1 MVTTQ
6 VPILRA
12 LGQSVI
18 VTDRRNGVRGSEAPG
33 PERGLPKLRKLF
45 TCPLD
50 RGRRPARSETPVF
63 FACNRTTNGVF
74 FQAVARDSKD
84 AQQRGE
90 SPLNQG
96 SFGSGPAA
104 QFMGLGLQFVL
115 SLLLFLYLGQWV
127 DGKLGTSPWFMIL
140 GVFTGATAAFY
151 SMYRKLK
158 AVEQREEAQAKLDK
172 ESK

>member
-1 MVTTQ
+1 M
-6 VPILRA
+6 
-12 LGQSVI
+12 
-18 VTDRRNGVRGSEAPG
+18 DAP
-33 PERGLPKLRKLF
+33 K
-45 TCPLD
+45 
-50 RGRRPARSETPVF
+50 
-63 FACNRTTNGVF
+63 
-74 FQAVARDSKD
+74 
-84 AQQRGE
+84 RGE
-90 SPLNQG
+90 SPLNKG
-96 SFGSGPAA
+96 SFVSGPAA

-158 AVEQREEAQAKLDK
+158 VVEQKEEAQDKLDK

>member
-1 MVTTQ
+1 M
-6 VPILRA
+6 
-12 LGQSVI
+12 
-18 VTDRRNGVRGSEAPG
+18 
-33 PERGLPKLRKLF
+33 
-45 TCPLD
+45 
-50 RGRRPARSETPVF
+50 
-63 FACNRTTNGVF
+63 
-74 FQAVARDSKD
+74 ARDSKD
-84 AQQRGE
+84 ARKRGE

-140 GVFTGATAAFY
+140 GVFTGASAAFY

-158 AVEQREEAQAKLDK
+158 AFEKSEEAQALLDK
-172 ESK
+172 EQK